1 MSTLMKNVA
10 TATFARTSAFALA
23 ACDVEQTQEGELPDV
38 EVTAEGG
45 QLPAYD
51 VETAEVDVK
60 TETVPVE
67 VPKVDIE
74 MPNEPDNEVTD
85 EVDSSADDGMN

>member
-1 MSTLMKNVA
+1 MSNLMKNVA
-10 TATFARTSAFALA
+10 TATFVLTSALALA
-23 ACDVEQTQEGELPDV
+23 ACDVDQTQEGALPDV

-51 VETAEVDVK
+51 VETAEVEVK

-67 VPKVDIE
+67 VPKIEVE
-74 MPNEPDNEVTD
+74 MPNDPDSKVTD
-85 EVDSSADDGMN
+85 ETDSAAKD

>member
-1 MSTLMKNVA
+1 MSKLMKNVA
-10 TATFARTSAFALA
+10 TATFVLTSALALA
-23 ACDVEQTQEGELPDV
+23 ACDVDQTQEGELPDV
-38 EVTAEGG
+38 EVSAKGG

-67 VPKVDIE
+67 VPKIEVE
-74 MPNEPDNEVTD
+74 MPNDPDSKVTD
-85 EVDSSADDGMN
+85 ETDSAAKD

>member
-1 MSTLMKNVA
+1 MSKLMKNVA
-10 TATFARTSAFALA
+10 TATFAMTSALALA
-23 ACDVEQTQEGELPDV
+23 ACDVDQTQEGELPDV

-74 MPNEPDNEVTD
+74 MPNDPDDEVTD
-85 EVDSSADDGMN
+85 EVDSAADDGMN